1 MIITTTP
8 YKSRKKRLVIITT
21 APTGFTFTRGYAI
34 AYPAVVSDYQS
45 REKRDTMTNSKNIH
59 ESFRSLFVTNMGLT
73 SAEETRILV
82 FSDSIR
88 PDESVT
94 PSDRDR
100 RTRLNAT
107 ARAVAEFAAK
117 EFGSGLFVEF
127 PATPASGAEPP
138 RTLWLA
144 TFGEHITAAL
154 ESDGLLEKLLAKT
167 ATPGEVDRAKECVL
181 AHRRDVAG
189 IIIALSN
196 NSTSHTRYR
205 ALACAAGCRF
215 ASLPHFDPEMFHT
228 SMTVDWS
235 ALADRTARLV
245 EAVNRAEW
253 IRVTTPNGTDMN
265 ICKAGRHAE
274 GDDGLLTSPGSFGNL
289 PAGEAYLAP
298 LEGKSH
304 GIMVIEWGPTRKLD
318 EPLRLTVENG
328 VVVQIE
334 GNDSHRARLEAKFAE
349 HANCRNIAELGIGT
363 NDKASRPDNVLEAEK
378 ILGTIHIALGDNSG
392 FGGTVSAPFHE
403 DYVFY
408 QPTLTT
414 LMADGSEQTII
425 KAGTLLV

>member
-1 MIITTTP
+1 
-8 YKSRKKRLVIITT
+8 
-21 APTGFTFTRGYAI
+21 
-34 AYPAVVSDYQS
+34 
-45 REKRDTMTNSKNIH
+45 MTDRTLLH
-59 ESFRSLFVTNMGLT
+59 EAFRSLFAINMGVKP
-73 SAEETRILV
+73 AEAVRILV
-82 FSDSIR
+82 FSDIIR
-88 PDESVT
+88 PDET
-94 PSDRDR
+94 ITEPDRDR

-107 ARAVAEFAAK
+107 ARAAAEFAEQ

-138 RTLWLA
+138 RELWQA
-144 TFGEHITAAL
+144 TFGNHIISAL
-154 ESDGLLEKLLAKT
+154 ESSGLLEKLLAK
-167 ATPGEVDRAKECVL
+167 AASPGEIDRAQELVR
-181 AHRRDVAG
+181 AHSGDVAG
-189 IIIALSN
+189 VIIALSN

-215 ASLPHFDPEMFHT
+215 ASLPHFDPDMFHT

-245 EAVNRAEW
+245 AAVNRAEW

-265 ICKAGRHAE
+265 ICKVGRHAE
-274 GDDGLLTSPGSFGNL
+274 GDDGMLAAPGSFGNL

-304 GIMVIEWGPTRKLD
+304 GTMVIEWGPTRKLD
-318 EPLRLTVENG
+318 EPLRLTIENG
-328 VVVQIE
+328 VVVRMQGDE
-334 GNDSHRARLEAKFAE
+334 SHRAKLEAKFAE
-349 HANCRNIAELGIGT
+349 NGNCRNIAELGIGT

-378 ILGTIHIALGDNSG
+378 ILGTIHIALGDNTG

-408 QPTLTT
+408 QPTLTAI
-414 LMADGSEQTII
+414 MADGSEQTII
-425 KAGTLLV
+425 DAGTLLV

>member
-1 MIITTTP
+1 M
-8 YKSRKKRLVIITT
+8 T
-21 APTGFTFTRGYAI
+21 APTI
-34 AYPAVVSDYQS
+34 ADA
-45 REKRDTMTNSKNIH
+45 
-59 ESFRSLFVTNMGLT
+59 FRSLFVTNM
-73 SAEETRILV
+73 RIKPGERVLV
-82 FSDSIR
+82 FSDIIR
-88 PDESVT
+88 ADET
-94 PSDRDR
+94 PSESDRDR

-107 ARAVAEFAAK
+107 ARAAAYFAAK
-117 EFGSGLFVEF
+117 EFGSGIFVEF

-138 RTLWLA
+138 RELWLA
-144 TFGEHITAAL
+144 TFGDNIMTTLQSE
-154 ESDGLLEKLLAKT
+154 GLLAKLLAKS
-167 ATPGEVDRAKECVL
+167 ASPDEISRARDIVL
-181 AHRRDVAG
+181 EHRGDVAG

-215 ASLPHFDPEMFHT
+215 ASLPHFDPDMFHT

-235 ALADRTARLV
+235 ALAARTARLV
-245 EAVNRAEW
+245 DAINRAEW
-253 IRVTTPNGTDMN
+253 IRVVAPNGTNMS
-265 ICKAGRHAE
+265 ICKQGRHAE
-274 GDDGLLTSPGSFGNL
+274 GDDGMLTAPGSFGNL

-304 GIMVIEWGPTRKLD
+304 GTMVIEWGPTRKLD

-328 VVVQIE
+328 IVVEIE
-334 GNDSHRARLEAKFAE
+334 GNDSHRANLEAKFAQN
-349 HANCRNIAELGIGT
+349 ANCRNIAELGIGT

-408 QPTLTT
+408 QPTLTAI
-414 LMADGSEQTII
+414 MANGHEQVII
-425 KAGTLLV
+425 DAGKLLV